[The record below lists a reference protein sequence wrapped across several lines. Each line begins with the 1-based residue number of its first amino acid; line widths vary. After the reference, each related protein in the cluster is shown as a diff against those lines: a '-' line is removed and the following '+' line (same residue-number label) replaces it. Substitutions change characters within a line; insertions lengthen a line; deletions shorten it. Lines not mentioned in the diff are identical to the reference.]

1 LRSRPTW
8 KWCRTTSPYAS
19 RSRDEPFESDLA
31 ESDEIVAWLLGLSDE
46 EWEIVRGDSWI
57 RRDGGD
63 GPVLTGDPEIDKLE
77 RELWERTREK
87 QDKGENK
94 GRRRG

>member
-1 LRSRPTW
+1 
-8 KWCRTTSPYAS
+8 
-19 RSRDEPFESDLA
+19 
-31 ESDEIVAWLLGLSDE
+31 
-46 EWEIVRGDSWI
+46 VRGDSWI